1 MNLFFSIIV
10 SAVVSLLFSVSLKNT
25 SKVFRFS
32 IFLFMFFE
40 IFLRLYNFDRMGLN
54 MDEAMVGVNA
64 NSLGKYGKDIVLNRW
79 PMYLYAWG
87 SGMNILYPL
96 IVIPFVKILG
106 LTVFS
111 VRLPIVLLSIVA
123 IVYTNIVLAKVKESK
138 SFILILNYCFFLIPF
153 TIRIN
158 QLAIESMLLP
168 ILLIFLI
175 DTFYLFS
182 NNPKLCY
189 ILQISV
195 LISLI
200 AYSYSGY
207 WVLLIIFT
215 PLFYL
220 YLIRYRKMTRWGIIG
235 IMVNVITCLPIL
247 LFVINNYVLKRNI
260 NLFGMTIPYL
270 KTSRAGQ
277 FVFSDGG
284 NKLKA
289 IIDNGVNALNLLNNG
304 NDGLIWFSTPG
315 ENSLLVG
322 LILFSMVGFIVVIKS
337 STQLDL
343 LSLFLGI
350 SSILLIIL
358 VRATLTHLN
367 GVIIVLLYFS
377 ARGIDVLLQN
387 NYFSYGFICFSIIF
401 TFVFLYSFYYQNNS
415 IIINDFDSNSN
426 VCSKDYG
433 KAIQF
438 AKKLNVNEQH
448 YILSN
453 RRCQYIYYLFYTGMS
468 PYQFNKQKGQE
479 LFTNGSDINSYRR
492 IGKWYFD
499 FSNLNKLNKNSV
511 YIIPNDIKINDISN
525 FKKKIFGEYTVYFN

>member
-1 MNLFFSIIV
+1 MNLFFSIII
-10 SAVVSLLFSVSLKNT
+10 SAVISLFSVSLKNT

-270 KTSRAGQ
+270 KTSRA
-277 FVFSDGG
+277 
-284 NKLKA
+284 
-289 IIDNGVNALNLLNNG
+289 DNLS
-304 NDGLIWFSTPG
+304 FQ
-315 ENSLLVG
+315 
-322 LILFSMVGFIVVIKS
+322 MV
-337 STQLDL
+337 
-343 LSLFLGI
+343 
-350 SSILLIIL
+350 
-358 VRATLTHLN
+358 
-367 GVIIVLLYFS
+367 
-377 ARGIDVLLQN
+377 
-387 NYFSYGFICFSIIF
+387 
-401 TFVFLYSFYYQNNS
+401 
-415 IIINDFDSNSN
+415 
-426 VCSKDYG
+426 
-433 KAIQF
+433 
-438 AKKLNVNEQH
+438 E
-448 YILSN
+448 
-453 RRCQYIYYLFYTGMS
+453 
-468 PYQFNKQKGQE
+468 
-479 LFTNGSDINSYRR
+479 TN
-492 IGKWYFD
+492 
-499 FSNLNKLNKNSV
+499 
-511 YIIPNDIKINDISN
+511 
-525 FKKKIFGEYTVYFN
+525 